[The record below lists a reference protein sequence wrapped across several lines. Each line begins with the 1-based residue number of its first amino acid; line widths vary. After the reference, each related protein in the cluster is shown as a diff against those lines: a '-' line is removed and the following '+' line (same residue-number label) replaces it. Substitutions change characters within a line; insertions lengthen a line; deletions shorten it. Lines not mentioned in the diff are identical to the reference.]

1 MTTQKEKKTT
11 EIKAGIFIIA
21 SLALFLFGV
30 FWLRYFTLIPEMQWT
45 ILFKKPGI
53 LNSGYKVYYQGMEVG
68 KISDIKLSKDY
79 KYTMVKADIY
89 EKNFTLPENSTAS
102 VIAEGIAGQKYI
114 ILNIAKNPAA
124 NKLKDGS
131 VIIGNDVYTLTD
143 LQDSI
148 KELVN
153 SGKIQDF
160 IKKTD
165 NLMNLQVKMTENFN
179 TFMEENRNDVRLFSM
194 NAASSSVLLR
204 KTLSDINE
212 VSSDSKIKSDLKQI
226 VFNGKSFSSELS
238 KIASDENIKE
248 SIHNVATTSKNL
260 KEVSVS
266 SQKAIDSVNNSLG
279 GINSYTN
286 KITGSSSGTNLF
298 TNLNDT
304 VLSSQETLN
313 SIKCLTDGVSDMLS
327 KKFLLFKFA
336 FGQPGKTLNSCQC
349 PSSSKVH
356 GRNP

>member
-1 MTTQKEKKTT
+1 MTTQKEQKTT

-89 EKNFTLPENSTAS
+89 EKNFTLPVNSTAS

-114 ILNIAKNPAA
+114 ILNIAKKPAA
-124 NKLKDGS
+124 DKLKDGS
-131 VIIGNDVYTLTD
+131 VIMGNDVYTLTD

-165 NLMNLQVKMTENFN
+165 HLMNLQVTMTENFN
-179 TFMEENRNDVRLFSM
+179 TFMNENRNDIRLFSK
-194 NAASSSVLLR
+194 NAASSSILLR

-212 VSSDSKIKSDLKQI
+212 VSSDPKIKSDLKQI

-238 KIASDENIKE
+238 KITRDENIKE
-248 SIHNVATTSKNL
+248 SINNVAAASKNL
-260 KEVSVS
+260 RDVSVS

-279 GINSYTN
+279 GIGSYTN

-313 SIKCLTDGVSDMLS
+313 SIKCLTEGVSDMLS

-336 FGQPGKTLNSCQC
+336 FGQPGKALNSCQS
-349 PSSSKVH
+349 PSSSKVQ